1 MKSNHCYNVYFP
13 RFAAAP
19 PGKVQGFWS
28 IQSKTLAPEQSQ
40 MALKAL
46 AFKAFT
52 FVLYTLQ

>member
-13 RFAAAP
+13 RFAAAH